1 MVFRKFGYDDLYS
14 EWRNLTMCG
23 GISRQDARTESNSRH
38 RGKRKQPSGQ
48 DGFTLVELLV
58 VLAIIALIATLAA
71 PQVLRYL
78 GSARSDAAM
87 AQIRNI
93 ESALELFYIDNLR
106 YPTNEEGLAA
116 LSTPTAD
123 LQARWNGPYLKKAED
138 LTDPWGKP
146 YIYEFADDKVTVL
159 SYGRDGK
166 ENGTGEDQD
175 IRNN

>member
-1 MVFRKFGYDDLYS
+1 MAPRFNWKFIAHRARLRVKPS
-14 EWRNLTMCG
+14 KHRRNT
-23 GISRQDARTESNSRH
+23 S
-38 RGKRKQPSGQ
+38 Q

-78 GSARSDAAM
+78 GSARTDAAT

-116 LSTPTAD
+116 LSQATPD
-123 LQARWNGPYLKKAED
+123 LQDRWNGPYLKKAED

-146 YIYEFADDKVTVL
+146 YVYEFANNTVTIR

-166 ENGTGEDQD
+166 EDGTGEDSD
-175 IRNN
+175 ISNN

>member
-1 MVFRKFGYDDLYS
+1 MAPRFNWMFIRRPAQIRDSAAGRP
-14 EWRNLTMCG
+14 RNT
-23 GISRQDARTESNSRH
+23 AEE
-38 RGKRKQPSGQ
+38 
-48 DGFTLVELLV
+48 GFTLVELLV

-78 GSARSDAAM
+78 GSARTDAAT

-116 LSTPTAD
+116 LSQASPD
-123 LQARWNGPYLKKAED
+123 LKDRWNGPYMKKAED

-146 YIYEFADDKVTVL
+146 YVYEFADNTVTIR

-166 ENGTGEDQD
+166 ENGTGEDRD
-175 IRNN
+175 ISNN

>member
-1 MVFRKFGYDDLYS
+1 MDLRKANRLGGLTSGDLPTPPEHQKS
-14 EWRNLTMCG
+14 
-23 GISRQDARTESNSRH
+23 D
-38 RGKRKQPSGQ
+38 KQ

-106 YPTNEEGLAA
+106 YPTNEEGLAV
-116 LSTPTAD
+116 LSVPTAD
-123 LQARWNGPYLKKAED
+123 LQARWNGPYLKKAD
-138 LTDPWGKP
+138 ALTDPWGKP
-146 YIYEFADDKVTVL
+146 YVYEFANNTVTIR

-166 ENGTGEDQD
+166 ENGTGEDRD
-175 IRNN
+175 LSNN